1 MKIPSDLSE
10 QALVLIRGLHR
21 VAALK
26 NTHTGCQPF
35 NKRVLAHL
43 RRDEDGAALVELAF
57 VLPLFLLMMLGI
69 FKFGMAISNQLTL
82 TQAVGSSAQFLAQ
95 SRTTTTDP
103 CLDTFT
109 QLTNSA
115 LNLNSQS
122 IGFTVTMN
130 GVTPAMTGNSCSGK
144 QTNLKQATPVTVKAT
159 YPCDLSVYGVNFAPS
174 CTLSATVTEFE
185 Y

>member
-10 QALVLIRGLHR
+10 QALVLIHGLHR
-21 VAALK
+21 IAAPK
-26 NTHTGCQPF
+26 NTHKGCQSF
-35 NKRVLAHL
+35 NNRVLAHL
-43 RRDEDGAALVELAF
+43 RRDDGAALVELAF

-69 FKFGMAISNQLTL
+69 FKFGIAISNQLTL

-103 CLDTFT
+103 CGDTFT

-115 LNLNSQS
+115 PRLNSQN

-130 GVTPAMTGNSCSGK
+130 GVSPAMTGDSCSGK
-144 QTNLKQATPVTVKAT
+144 QTNLVQATPVTVTAT

>member
-1 MKIPSDLSE
+1 MKIPRDLSE
-10 QALVLIRGLHR
+10 RALVLIHGLHR
-21 VAALK
+21 IAAPK
-26 NTHTGCQPF
+26 NTRTGCQAF
-35 NKRVLAHL
+35 HKRVLARL
-43 RRDEDGAALVELAF
+43 RRDDGAALVELAF

-69 FKFGMAISNQLTL
+69 FKFGIAISNQLTL

-103 CLDTFT
+103 CGDTFT

-115 LNLNSQS
+115 SSLNSQS

-130 GVTPAMTGNSCSGK
+130 GVTPSMTGDSCSGQ
-144 QTNLKQATPVTVKAT
+144 QTNLVQATPVTVTAT